1 MSVQNILQEIDK
13 EIASLNQARALLSR
27 LSGSTRLKAVS
38 SSGSKRV
45 ISAAARRKMARAQKA
60 RWAKYRA
67 SKKAK

>member
-1 MSVQNILQEIDK
+1 MSVQNILQEIDR
-13 EIASLNQARALLSR
+13 EIASLNQARALLSS
-27 LSGSTRLKAVS
+27 LDGSTRLKAVS

>member
-1 MSVQNILQEIDK
+1 MSVQTILQEIDK

-27 LSGSTRLKAVS
+27 LTGSTRAVS

-67 SKKAK
+67 SKKTK